1 MDPAHYFVPYIDID
15 ELGTQNDFP
24 SLWNTRVKV
33 CIGLVQSMLMQ
44 WQKDPVYQIYFNCR
58 PDPKHPG
65 LFKYSFHVHFYK
77 SLVANI
83 NAFKDSIKKLNG
95 MPHKRE
101 WSQTGPAAY
110 AVKEDTR
117 SFIFDSAVY
126 GGRKQLF
133 RGPFCGKNGHSNAWM
148 LPVEITYTTDGTPV
162 IDTFEKE
169 NLDERCE
176 YIFRSR
182 ISSPLNEAAGMVLCG
197 ISSLAEEKRPSPA
210 SDSSDD
216 VFALS
221 GQEAARE
228 RMTST
233 YDFWK
238 PLVYGEVIQAWQ
250 TRREADAKLL
260 GGSGWTVPVKNISI
274 IKDIAHPHK
283 PHVRMIQVAGDT
295 FCETDT
301 NHYHSQSPNTVTV
314 CIDLHNCVIWQ
325 NCFACGRGGPK
336 YHFLHTG
343 NLIAVKSAEESKL
356 THESFYQPVSN
367 TYSFLLEYFSDLF
380 CYHHPTDTIFVLDTE
395 NTVWRTGT
403 VANSVIGRLF
413 DSVSAKFVGYIQER
427 QSVIMETQLA
437 QLQSARNITP
447 DELQLK
453 REALVKDGR
462 KFITKHKT
470 LAALAVSARGKLIED
485 LRNFPVRMKVLEM
498 NTLAHFVPMR
508 NRQSYDVFTG
518 ETHEFQS
525 CHFLTGMI
533 DAELT
538 VDTADLA
545 TIEKWFLEIATGD
558 EEKARYLKI
567 ISGYMMTFLMHDR
580 KFYVLKGTGKNG
592 KGIHKQFLVSIL
604 SGARG
609 TDSRWKAL
617 NQNFWERKANSNSN
631 AESPSPEAHGMI
643 NKTLFYTDDIERVTI
658 DAGKVK
664 RVVAGEVMSGRGL
677 FSKPVVIEP
686 KGKILWT
693 TNHTIDLPGNDNAA
707 WERFSQIDYNTK
719 YVEKEELVDLA
730 RFKILQ
736 NDVAV
741 RELLQ
746 KTDAFF
752 TVAVRE
758 LTRYYKS
765 LAFNVTTGQPMTLS
779 HFPVP
784 ASVTL
789 AKADARSQQLPL
801 ANFFRMHAVA
811 TQQPLYF
818 VEIGAMFTAY
828 INFLDSENERRVRN
842 ETTQTSFVRQL
853 ATSLE
858 IKCSGTHVIGWK
870 LSDESGKKLQK
881 RDDYSFVHGGVRLS
895 ADADV
900 Q

>member
-1 MDPAHYFVPYIDID
+1 
-15 ELGTQNDFP
+15 
-24 SLWNTRVKV
+24 
-33 CIGLVQSMLMQ
+33 
-44 WQKDPVYQIYFNCR
+44 
-58 PDPKHPG
+58 
-65 LFKYSFHVHFYK
+65 
-77 SLVANI
+77 
-83 NAFKDSIKKLNG
+83 
-95 MPHKRE
+95 
-101 WSQTGPAAY
+101 
-110 AVKEDTR
+110 
-117 SFIFDSAVY
+117 
-126 GGRKQLF
+126 
-133 RGPFCGKNGHSNAWM
+133 
-148 LPVEITYTTDGTPV
+148 
-162 IDTFEKE
+162 
-169 NLDERCE
+169 
-176 YIFRSR
+176 
-182 ISSPLNEAAGMVLCG
+182 
-197 ISSLAEEKRPSPA
+197 
-210 SDSSDD
+210 
-216 VFALS
+216 
-221 GQEAARE
+221 
-228 RMTST
+228 
-233 YDFWK
+233 
-238 PLVYGEVIQAWQ
+238 
-250 TRREADAKLL
+250 
-260 GGSGWTVPVKNISI
+260 
-274 IKDIAHPHK
+274 
-283 PHVRMIQVAGDT
+283 
-295 FCETDT
+295 
-301 NHYHSQSPNTVTV
+301 
-314 CIDLHNCVIWQ
+314 
-325 NCFACGRGGPK
+325 
-336 YHFLHTG
+336 
-343 NLIAVKSAEESKL
+343 
-356 THESFYQPVSN
+356 
-367 TYSFLLEYFSDLF
+367 
-380 CYHHPTDTIFVLDTE
+380 
-395 NTVWRTGT
+395 
-403 VANSVIGRLF
+403 
-413 DSVSAKFVGYIQER
+413 
-427 QSVIMETQLA
+427 
-437 QLQSARNITP
+437 
-447 DELQLK
+447 
-453 REALVKDGR
+453 
-462 KFITKHKT
+462 
-470 LAALAVSARGKLIED
+470 
-485 LRNFPVRMKVLEM
+485 
-498 NTLAHFVPMR
+498 
-508 NRQSYDVFTG
+508 
-518 ETHEFQS
+518 
-525 CHFLTGMI
+525 
-533 DAELT
+533 
-538 VDTADLA
+538 
-545 TIEKWFLEIATGD
+545 
-558 EEKARYLKI
+558 
-567 ISGYMMTFLMHDR
+567 
-580 KFYVLKGTGKNG
+580 VLKGTGKNG